1 MIVLVCLESP
11 EPSRASRAALSI
23 ARRFAGTA
31 QIVAL
36 SAGGPVASASLDM
49 ARRSGAHRVIHLDE
63 PALDRADFFTLG
75 MVLAEAARH
84 IGATLV
90 IAGERSDDEGQGLV
104 PAAVAHHLGA
114 PIVAR
119 VQDVESSLAT
129 PNAVVLTVRAGGRKN
144 RIEMALP
151 LVLST
156 PPAPIAAN
164 DAAIVSHASLPSVQT
179 MTFARLGLD
188 HSRVVPRPD
197 LLGTRVPLSAPRIQY
212 KSFDEVVEMLLRR

>member
-11 EPSRASRAALSI
+11 EPSRASHAALSL
-23 ARRFAGTA
+23 ARQLAANA

-36 SAGGPVASASLDM
+36 SAGGPVASASLEL
-49 ARRSGAHRVIHLDE
+49 ARQGGVHRVIQFDE

-84 IGATLV
+84 IEATLI
-90 IAGERSDDEGQGLV
+90 IAGEHSDHEGQGLV
-104 PAAVAHHLGA
+104 PAALAHHLGS
-114 PIVAR
+114 PIVTR
-119 VQDVESSLAT
+119 VQNVEQSTAVDD
-129 PNAVVLTVRAGGRKN
+129 AVVLTVRAGGRMN

-156 PPAPIAAN
+156 SIAPYAAPV
-164 DAAIVSHASLPSVQT
+164 ASHSSRPGVET
-179 MTFARLGLD
+179 ITFAQLGLD

-197 LLGTRVPLSAPRIQY
+197 LLGTRVPLSAPPIQY
-212 KSFDEVVEMLLRR
+212 KSFEEVAQILLRR